1 MLPPSSL
8 SPALPMKLF
17 IQLSMAISSLLPPEN
32 HESGGFCLCRTLPF
46 VVRCSLHRLAK
57 PFASSLF
64 VAKIRPRCVPVS
76 GESLSQVFRCAS
88 WRFSIEYIRHCRLL
102 KSDPKLAGMDSSSS
116 PIYHFKIL
124 VPAAAAGRIIGR
136 GGTTIAQLQKDAGAR
151 VKMSK
156 ASEFYP
162 GTTER
167 VCLISGPIDGI
178 LKINDFFMENFPST
192 SIKILVPNS
201 TAGMIIG
208 KGGSYIKQ
216 IKEESGAYVQIS
228 QKCTDLSLPE
238 RCVTIVGELENIRKA
253 CSMILSKIVEDVGSA
268 YRDIR
273 ASSITNSSLF
283 SSLTTTLTQ
292 PSSLGS
298 SSASSSPNSLSN
310 NHGQIA
316 HSFVKSLSPDLL
328 GCPTTNVNSSTNS
341 TNLCS
346 PSVFPSA
353 PSPHINS
360 TPIAASATTSASAP
374 TIATNTTATSP
385 LATSLTSEMNASQI
399 IESIKLVLRVSG
411 YADDAVSEISSA
423 MSTLAS
429 YGVLGVGLGLI

>member
-1 MLPPSSL
+1 
-8 SPALPMKLF
+8 
-17 IQLSMAISSLLPPEN
+17 
-32 HESGGFCLCRTLPF
+32 
-46 VVRCSLHRLAK
+46 
-57 PFASSLF
+57 
-64 VAKIRPRCVPVS
+64 
-76 GESLSQVFRCAS
+76 
-88 WRFSIEYIRHCRLL
+88 
-102 KSDPKLAGMDSSSS
+102 MDTSH
-116 PIYHFKIL
+116 IYHFKIL
-124 VPAAAAGRIIGR
+124 VPAAAAGRIIGK

-167 VCLISGPIDGI
+167 VCLISGPIEGI
-178 LKINDFFMENFPST
+178 LKINDFFMENFSST

-216 IKEESGAYVQIS
+216 IKEDSGAYVQIS

-273 ASSITNSSLF
+273 TSSITTSVLSQL
-283 SSLTTTLTQ
+283 
-292 PSSLGS
+292 
-298 SSASSSPNSLSN
+298 SSPNHHNTHN
-310 NHGQIA
+310 NI
-316 HSFVKSLSPDLL
+316 VKSLTPDHLSCSTSFSA
-328 GCPTTNVNSSTNS
+328 GCATNILAATP
-341 TNLCS
+341 S
-346 PSVFPSA
+346 PSNA
-353 PSPHINS
+353 I
-360 TPIAASATTSASAP
+360 
-374 TIATNTTATSP
+374 TANVS
-385 LATSLTSEMNASQI
+385 SEMNSAQI

-411 YADDAVSEISSA
+411 YGEDAVSEITSA

-429 YGVLGVGLGLI
+429 YGVLGVGLGLL

>member
-1 MLPPSSL
+1 
-8 SPALPMKLF
+8 
-17 IQLSMAISSLLPPEN
+17 
-32 HESGGFCLCRTLPF
+32 
-46 VVRCSLHRLAK
+46 
-57 PFASSLF
+57 
-64 VAKIRPRCVPVS
+64 
-76 GESLSQVFRCAS
+76 
-88 WRFSIEYIRHCRLL
+88 
-102 KSDPKLAGMDSSSS
+102 MDTS

-124 VPAAAAGRIIGR
+124 VPAAAAGRIIGK

-178 LKINDFFMENFPST
+178 LKINDFFMENFSST

-238 RCVTIVGELENIRKA
+238 RCVTIVGELDNIRKA
-253 CSMILSKIVEDVGSA
+253 CAMILSKIVEDVGSA

-273 ASSITNSSLF
+273 ASSLTTSMLPQLSPANANANHNLQSQHQQLPLHNNILNNNHNNNSIANQSIGKSLTPDHLSCSTSISSCAPNALSANSSPIGAITASV
-283 SSLTTTLTQ
+283 SSDMN
-292 PSSLGS
+292 
-298 SSASSSPNSLSN
+298 SA
-310 NHGQIA
+310 
-316 HSFVKSLSPDLL
+316 
-328 GCPTTNVNSSTNS
+328 
-341 TNLCS
+341 
-346 PSVFPSA
+346 
-353 PSPHINS
+353 
-360 TPIAASATTSASAP
+360 
-374 TIATNTTATSP
+374 
-385 LATSLTSEMNASQI
+385 QI

-411 YADDAVSEISSA
+411 YGEDAVSEITSA

-429 YGVLGVGLGLI
+429 YGVLGVGLGLL

>member
-1 MLPPSSL
+1 
-8 SPALPMKLF
+8 
-17 IQLSMAISSLLPPEN
+17 
-32 HESGGFCLCRTLPF
+32 
-46 VVRCSLHRLAK
+46 
-57 PFASSLF
+57 
-64 VAKIRPRCVPVS
+64 
-76 GESLSQVFRCAS
+76 
-88 WRFSIEYIRHCRLL
+88 
-102 KSDPKLAGMDSSSS
+102 MDTSH
-116 PIYHFKIL
+116 IYHFKIL
-124 VPAAAAGRIIGR
+124 VPAAAAGRIIGK

-167 VCLISGPIDGI
+167 VCLISGPIEGI
-178 LKINDFFMENFPST
+178 LKINDFFMENFSST

-253 CSMILSKIVEDVGSA
+253 CTMILSKIVEDVGSA

-273 ASSITNSSLF
+273 TSSITTSVLSQ
-283 SSLTTTLTQ
+283 LT
-292 PSSLGS
+292 
-298 SSASSSPNSLSN
+298 SPNHNQN
-310 NHGQIA
+310 NSI
-316 HSFVKSLSPDLL
+316 VKSPTPDHLSCSTSFSA
-328 GCPTTNVNSSTNS
+328 GCATNILSA
-341 TNLCS
+341 
-346 PSVFPSA
+346 A
-353 PSPHINS
+353 PSPS
-360 TPIAASATTSASAP
+360 SAISANVS
-374 TIATNTTATSP
+374 
-385 LATSLTSEMNASQI
+385 SEMNSAQI

-411 YADDAVSEISSA
+411 YGEDAVSEITSA

-429 YGVLGVGLGLI
+429 YGVLGVGLGLL

>member
-1 MLPPSSL
+1 MSL
-8 SPALPMKLF
+8 NYTSQTP
-17 IQLSMAISSLLPPEN
+17 QLQI
-32 HESGGFCLCRTLPF
+32 
-46 VVRCSLHRLAK
+46 
-57 PFASSLF
+57 
-64 VAKIRPRCVPVS
+64 I
-76 GESLSQVFRCAS
+76 
-88 WRFSIEYIRHCRLL
+88 
-102 KSDPKLAGMDSSSS
+102 MDNNTTS

-124 VPAAAAGRIIGR
+124 VPATAAGRIIGK

-167 VCLISGPIDGI
+167 VCLISGPIEGI
-178 LKINDFFMENFPST
+178 LKINDFFMENFSST

-228 QKCTDLSLPE
+228 QKCADLSLPE

-253 CSMILSKIVEDVGSA
+253 CAMILTKIVEDVGSA

-273 ASSITNSSLF
+273 TSSTTTASVF
-283 SSLTTTLTQ
+283 SQLTTTS
-292 PSSLGS
+292 PSSSSTS
-298 SSASSSPNSLSN
+298 SSSTTATTSSN
-310 NHGQIA
+310 NSNINHHQHYQYNNSINGIT
-316 HSFVKSLSPDLL
+316 SSNIIVKSLSPDHL
-328 GCPTTNVNSSTNS
+328 GC
-341 TNLCS
+341 
-346 PSVFPSA
+346 SA
-353 PSPHINS
+353 
-360 TPIAASATTSASAP
+360 
-374 TIATNTTATSP
+374 ATSVSP
-385 LATSLTSEMNASQI
+385 GCATGAFSVPPSLSNVMPPSISSDMNSAQI

-411 YADDAVSEISSA
+411 YGEDAVSEITSA

-429 YGVLGVGLGLI
+429 YGVLGVGLGLL

>member
-1 MLPPSSL
+1 
-8 SPALPMKLF
+8 
-17 IQLSMAISSLLPPEN
+17 
-32 HESGGFCLCRTLPF
+32 
-46 VVRCSLHRLAK
+46 
-57 PFASSLF
+57 
-64 VAKIRPRCVPVS
+64 
-76 GESLSQVFRCAS
+76 
-88 WRFSIEYIRHCRLL
+88 
-102 KSDPKLAGMDSSSS
+102 MDSSS

-238 RCVTIVGELENIRKA
+238 RCVTIVGELDNIRKA
-253 CSMILSKIVEDVGSA
+253 CAMILSKIVEDVGSA

-273 ASSITNSSLF
+273 TSSITSNSLF
-283 SSLTTTLTQ
+283 SNLSTTLTP
-292 PSSLGS
+292 PSSIGS

-310 NHGQIA
+310 NHGHIA
-316 HSFVKSLSPDLL
+316 NSFVKSLSPDLI
-328 GCPTTNVNSSTNS
+328 GCSTNIINNSSSN
-341 TNLCS
+341 NLCS
-346 PSVFPSA
+346 PSVIPSA
-353 PSPHINS
+353 PSPHNNS
-360 TPIAASATTSASAP
+360 TS
-374 TIATNTTATSP
+374 TSP

>member
-1 MLPPSSL
+1 
-8 SPALPMKLF
+8 
-17 IQLSMAISSLLPPEN
+17 
-32 HESGGFCLCRTLPF
+32 
-46 VVRCSLHRLAK
+46 
-57 PFASSLF
+57 
-64 VAKIRPRCVPVS
+64 
-76 GESLSQVFRCAS
+76 
-88 WRFSIEYIRHCRLL
+88 
-102 KSDPKLAGMDSSSS
+102 MDTSH
-116 PIYHFKIL
+116 IYHFKIL
-124 VPAAAAGRIIGR
+124 VPAAAAGRIIGK

-167 VCLISGPIDGI
+167 VCLISGPIEGI
-178 LKINDFFMENFPST
+178 LKINDFFMENFSST

-253 CSMILSKIVEDVGSA
+253 CAMILSKIVEDVGSA

-273 ASSITNSSLF
+273 TSP
-283 SSLTTTLTQ
+283 LTTSVISQFT
-292 PSSLGS
+292 
-298 SSASSSPNSLSN
+298 SSASNPHHQHN
-310 NHGQIA
+310 NI
-316 HSFVKSLSPDLL
+316 VKSLTPDHLNCSTSVTAAGYATNIL
-328 GCPTTNVNSSTNS
+328 SAVPTPST
-341 TNLCS
+341 
-346 PSVFPSA
+346 A
-353 PSPHINS
+353 M
-360 TPIAASATTSASAP
+360 AASVSSDMNSA
-374 TIATNTTATSP
+374 
-385 LATSLTSEMNASQI
+385 QI

-411 YADDAVSEISSA
+411 YAEDAVSEITSA

-429 YGVLGVGLGLI
+429 YGVLGVGLGLL